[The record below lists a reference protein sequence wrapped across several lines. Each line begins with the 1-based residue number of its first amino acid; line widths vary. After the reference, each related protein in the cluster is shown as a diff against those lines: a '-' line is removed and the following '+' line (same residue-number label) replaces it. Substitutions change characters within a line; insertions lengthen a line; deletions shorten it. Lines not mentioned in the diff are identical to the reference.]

1 MHVPYLLYNG
11 VSLPLNL
18 QMKFPCN
25 YSTNVLENV
34 SLTAV
39 HAAFNLGGL
48 CTFHFGCYHL
58 HNRTNRLCNARS
70 CIRNDA
76 PRHN

>member
-39 HAAFNLGGL
+39 HAAFNPVRDHVDYRFNITILYSL
-48 CTFHFGCYHL
+48 
-58 HNRTNRLCNARS
+58 
-70 CIRNDA
+70 
-76 PRHN
+76 